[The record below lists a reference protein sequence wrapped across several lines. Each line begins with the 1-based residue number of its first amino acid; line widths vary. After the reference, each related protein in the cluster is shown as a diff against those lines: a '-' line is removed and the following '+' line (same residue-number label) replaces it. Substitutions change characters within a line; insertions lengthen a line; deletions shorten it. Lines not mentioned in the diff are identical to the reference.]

1 MADSKNNSGSL
12 NHIGERKYA
21 RKKMMGTDPIVA
33 QCTTMD
39 ATFQARVQD
48 VSSTGVFVITSKKLD
63 FGQEIALTFTFP
75 QNGQTIK
82 ATGEVVRITPEGVG
96 VEIKLFFNE

>member
-1 MADSKNNSGSL
+1 MAENILDNDNL
-12 NHIGERKYA
+12 NHLGERKDA

-33 QCTTMD
+33 QCATMD

-48 VSSTGVFVITSKKLD
+48 VSSTGVFVVTSRKLS

-75 QNGQTIK
+75 QTGQTIK
-82 ATGEVVRITPEGVG
+82 ATGEIVRITPEGVG

>member
-1 MADSKNNSGSL
+1 MAENKLDNDNL
-12 NHIGERKYA
+12 NHLGERKDA
-21 RKKMMGTDPIVA
+21 RKKMMGAEPIVA
-33 QCTTMD
+33 ECRTMD

-48 VSSTGVFVITSKKLD
+48 VSSTGVFVVTSRKLS

-75 QNGQTIK
+75 QTGQTIK
-82 ATGEVVRITPEGVG
+82 ATGEIVRITPEGVG